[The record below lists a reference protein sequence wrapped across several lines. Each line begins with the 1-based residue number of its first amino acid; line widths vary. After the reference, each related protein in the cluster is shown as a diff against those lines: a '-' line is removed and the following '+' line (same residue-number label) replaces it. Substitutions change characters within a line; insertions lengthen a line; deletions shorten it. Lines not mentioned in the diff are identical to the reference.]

1 MICRW
6 LAMYIRC
13 VVAVMD
19 FNANVS
25 RPVKQVEGN
34 IQYKM
39 KVHIKLIL
47 KRGSP
52 AVDVNVYFG
61 FEVCGGGGGLAE
73 KSFLR
78 GKWDR
83 KSVILTNF
91 LKHIWVKV

>member
-52 AVDVNVYFG
+52 AVEQV
-61 FEVCGGGGGLAE
+61 AP
-73 KSFLR
+73 
-78 GKWDR
+78 
-83 KSVILTNF
+83 ILF
-91 LKHIWVKV
+91 KMLPGIQWP